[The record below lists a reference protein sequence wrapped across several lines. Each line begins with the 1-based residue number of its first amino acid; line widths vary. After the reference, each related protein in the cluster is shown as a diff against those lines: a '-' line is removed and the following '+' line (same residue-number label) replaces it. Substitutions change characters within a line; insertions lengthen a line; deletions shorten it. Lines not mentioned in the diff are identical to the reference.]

1 MLPLLLNQVEQVLF
15 YIAGFGF
22 SDLFIQEMQFTK
34 KQKLFYY
41 IFLTLV
47 ATTLLY
53 HTGNN

>member
-1 MLPLLLNQVEQVLF
+1 MLALLFNQIEQVLF

-34 KQKLFYY
+34 KQKLLYY
-41 IFLTLV
+41 VFLTLV
-47 ATTLLY
+47 ATALLY